1 VILRRSLLNDGVGH
15 YPAMPPFMKMI
26 NSSRPRAA
34 MQLEDL
40 HDFDAHV
47 GEDGAKRPAERPEFS
62 KQPRVRRD
70 V

>member
-1 VILRRSLLNDGVGH
+1 
-15 YPAMPPFMKMI
+15 MPPFMKMI